1 MQVSPRR
8 VATARI
14 TSAPAGFATTFRNE
28 NDPLGAFVTRVS
40 RATRVPSRVST
51 TVQGTPFRFWSTST
65 STSIRLFSLLSFSFA
80 ALLAVHVPRTSTSPS
95 FASAGDPIASSASTP
110 GQRERESYLRL
121 RHDLLPSTVDVG
133 SIAGA
138 EPSAGKAM
146 VRVCT
151 SFARH
156 VQPRTLAP
164 VRDRRQ
170 AVEIVFDHA
179 TKRYPGRATPAV
191 DDLSMTIP
199 EGEICCL
206 VGPSGGGKTT
216 AMKLVNRLVEL
227 TSGDVRVDGTSVNA
241 LDETTLRRGI
251 GYVIQ
256 QVGLFPHM
264 TVAENVA
271 TVPKLLGWSKREIA
285 QRTDELLDL
294 VDLPARDYRSR
305 YASQLSGGERQRVG
319 LARALAADPPV
330 MLMDEPFGALDP
342 ITRTRLQNELL
353 RIQDEVRKT
362 IIFVTHD
369 IDEAILVGDRIAILR
384 EGGVLAQYDTPE
396 ELLAHPADDFVARFV
411 GADRGLKRL
420 SLTRLDELELS
431 RRTAPS
437 GPLLDGQTTLRD
449 ALSTMLNEGTEPSW
463 SRPATGRSGC

>member
-1 MQVSPRR
+1 V
-8 VATARI
+8 
-14 TSAPAGFATTFRNE
+14 
-28 NDPLGAFVTRVS
+28 
-40 RATRVPSRVST
+40 
-51 TVQGTPFRFWSTST
+51 
-65 STSIRLFSLLSFSFA
+65 
-80 ALLAVHVPRTSTSPS
+80 
-95 FASAGDPIASSASTP
+95 
-110 GQRERESYLRL
+110 RE
-121 RHDLLPSTVDVG
+121 
-133 SIAGA
+133 
-138 EPSAGKAM
+138 
-146 VRVCT
+146 
-151 SFARH
+151 
-156 VQPRTLAP
+156 
-164 VRDRRQ
+164 RRQ

-179 TKRYPGRATPAV
+179 TKRYPGRAAPAV
-191 DDLSMTIP
+191 DDLTMTIP
-199 EGEICCL
+199 AGEVCCL

-227 TSGDVRVDGTSVNA
+227 TSGDVRVDGQSVRS
-241 LDETTLRRGI
+241 LDETALRRGI

-271 TVPKLLGWSKREIA
+271 TVPKLLGWSKQETK

-353 RIQDEVRKT
+353 RIQRELRKT

-396 ELLAHPADDFVARFV
+396 RILADPADDFVARFV

-420 SLTRLDELELS
+420 SLTRLDELDLEP
-431 RRTAPS
+431 ANGVA
-437 GPLLDGQTTLRD
+437 GPLLDGETTLRD
-449 ALSTMLNEGTEPSW
+449 ALSAMLNDGARSVVVEGRDGTRRMLTLDRITELL
-463 SRPATGRSGC
+463 R

>member
-1 MQVSPRR
+1 MR
-8 VATARI
+8 
-14 TSAPAGFATTFRNE
+14 AP
-28 NDPLGAFVTRVS
+28 
-40 RATRVPSRVST
+40 
-51 TVQGTPFRFWSTST
+51 
-65 STSIRLFSLLSFSFA
+65 
-80 ALLAVHVPRTSTSPS
+80 
-95 FASAGDPIASSASTP
+95 
-110 GQRERESYLRL
+110 
-121 RHDLLPSTVDVG
+121 
-133 SIAGA
+133 
-138 EPSAGKAM
+138 
-146 VRVCT
+146 
-151 SFARH
+151 
-156 VQPRTLAP
+156 
-164 VRDRRQ
+164 RQ

-191 DDLSMTIP
+191 DDLTMTIP
-199 EGEICCL
+199 AGEICCL

-227 TSGDVRVDGTSVNA
+227 TSGDVLVDGRSVGE

-271 TVPKLLGWSKREIA
+271 TVPRLLGWSKAETATRV
-285 QRTDELLDL
+285 DELLDL
-294 VDLPARDYRSR
+294 VDLPARDYRAR

-342 ITRTRLQNELL
+342 ITRARLQRELL

-369 IDEAILVGDRIAILR
+369 IDEAILLGDRIAILR
-384 EGGVLAQYDTPE
+384 EGGVLVQYDTPE
-396 ELLAHPADDFVARFV
+396 RILSDPADDFVARFV

-420 SLTRLDELELS
+420 SLRRLDELELD
-431 RRTAPS
+431 RANGDV
-437 GPLLDGQTTLRD
+437 GPLLDGETTLRD
-449 ALSTMLNEGTEPSW
+449 ALAAMLNAGTRAVLVDAGDGTRRVLTLDRLAELL
-463 SRPATGRSGC
+463 R

>member
-1 MQVSPRR
+1 MR
-8 VATARI
+8 
-14 TSAPAGFATTFRNE
+14 AP
-28 NDPLGAFVTRVS
+28 
-40 RATRVPSRVST
+40 
-51 TVQGTPFRFWSTST
+51 
-65 STSIRLFSLLSFSFA
+65 
-80 ALLAVHVPRTSTSPS
+80 
-95 FASAGDPIASSASTP
+95 
-110 GQRERESYLRL
+110 
-121 RHDLLPSTVDVG
+121 
-133 SIAGA
+133 
-138 EPSAGKAM
+138 
-146 VRVCT
+146 
-151 SFARH
+151 
-156 VQPRTLAP
+156 
-164 VRDRRQ
+164 RQ

-199 EGEICCL
+199 AGEVCCL

-227 TSGDVRVDGTSVNA
+227 TSGDVRVDGRSVTS
-241 LDETTLRRGI
+241 LDETALRRGI

-271 TVPKLLGWSKREIA
+271 TVPKLLGWSKHETEE
-285 QRTDELLDL
+285 RTDELLDL

-319 LARALAADPPV
+319 LARALAADPPL

-353 RIQDEVRKT
+353 RIQHELRKT

-384 EGGVLAQYDTPE
+384 EGESCPVRHARATARPPGGRLRR
-396 ELLAHPADDFVARFV
+396 RFV

-420 SLTRLDELELS
+420 SLTKLDEVELEP
-431 RRTAPS
+431 ANGAV

-449 ALSTMLNEGTEPSW
+449 ALSAMLTDGARGSS
-463 SRPATGRSGC
+463 SRPATGRASS